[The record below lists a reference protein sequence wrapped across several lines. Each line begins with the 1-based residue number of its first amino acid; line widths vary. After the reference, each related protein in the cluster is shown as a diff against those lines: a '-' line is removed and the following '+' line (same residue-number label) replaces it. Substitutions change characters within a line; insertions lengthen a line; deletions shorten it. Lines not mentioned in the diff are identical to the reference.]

1 MFQSND
7 PFPTLF
13 TLVMNHKLSAFMWY
27 CFATGVVGI
36 FSYVYLSFVPGVF
49 NLWIIGAFSVPMI
62 AALVEMIFTNFV
74 NKQYPIRIS
83 LFRLA
88 IATMTMQVILKGIYD
103 IARLDFRGEWIYM
116 VAWMLLL
123 ITSLNVKE

>member
-1 MFQSND
+1 
-7 PFPTLF
+7 
-13 TLVMNHKLSAFMWY
+13 MWY